1 MKSLIITW
9 SSFQDQEVVY
19 PYYRLREETENEND
33 VKIMSDV
40 LGKFHGIMG
49 VNMESHCLVSDLN
62 DEKIRSEFLKNYDLL
77 VIPGG
82 VKALEKLRQE
92 KQVLNFIH
100 DWNNKGKVIAST
112 CHGAQLLISAKI
124 VKNRKLSGYY
134 SIKDDINNSGATY
147 SDEAFVIDKN
157 IVSSPHYNF
166 MGEWMNAAI
175 NLTRQ

>member
-1 MKSLIITW
+1 M
-9 SSFQDQEVVY
+9 
-19 PYYRLREETENEND
+19 
-33 VKIMSDV
+33 
-40 LGKFHGIMG
+40 
-49 VNMESHCLVSDLN
+49 C
-62 DEKIRSEFLKNYDLL
+62 IRDS
-77 VIPGG
+77 
-82 VKALEKLRQE
+82 
-92 KQVLNFIH
+92 
-100 DWNNKGKVIAST
+100 NKGKVIAST

-134 SIKDDINNSGATY
+134 SIKDDINNSGAIY